1 MNKLYSS
8 IIFKVG
14 SLIILVQIVSL
25 STLGFIYSLR
35 FKNELKVKFENQ
47 ISIPGYL
54 LSIGKLNYEMAAD
67 SNRLSKLVD
76 ANVIDSKI
84 IGSNGI
90 VYYSSKSN
98 DVDKNIN
105 DLNDFV
111 IYDEF
116 KNKTDSSVIIYP
128 VESNGSY
135 IVSISPLHLED
146 GKFIGYYYLKADTS
160 KYLRAKNNL
169 ILLFIIGTIL
179 CIIASSFTILFLF
192 NKFIVVKINY
202 IVEVLTIISNGDLN
216 QEIKFDSTTNDEFH
230 KILKASESIIEKFKN
245 VLFKIYS
252 SVGKISTSS
261 REFKGNSNLLAE
273 SSNKLASI
281 SEEVASSLEEMQSSI
296 EKNTANS
303 QNGEKTIIKVSIELN
318 ELLKVANSTLQY
330 VREIDGK
337 INKINDI
344 AFQTNLLAL
353 NAAVEAARAGEY
365 GKGFSVV
372 AGEVKKLAEKSKGS
386 ADEINKLAKL
396 CVDYMLK
403 TVENVNKLMPEIKN
417 SVEKI
422 KEISI
427 LSSEQSSNSSVIT
440 TGMVE
445 LNDIAQTN
453 ASSSEESSSV
463 AEELSTLSL
472 ELQEAVSYFKV

>member
-1 MNKLYSS
+1 MNNLSNS
-8 IIFKVG
+8 IKFKVG
-14 SLIILVQIVSL
+14 SLIILVQIISL
-25 STLGFIYSLR
+25 STLGFIYSQR
-35 FKNELKVKFENQ
+35 FKNELKVKFESQ

-54 LSIGKLNYEMAAD
+54 LGIGKLNFEMAAD
-67 SNRLSKLVD
+67 STKLSQLVD
-76 ANVIDSKI
+76 SKIIDSKI
-84 IGSNGI
+84 IGSNGL
-90 VYYSSKSN
+90 VYYSSIRGDLDKS
-98 DVDKNIN
+98 IN
-105 DLNDFV
+105 DLKDFV

-116 KNKTDSSVIIYP
+116 KNKIDTNVLFYS
-128 VESNGSY
+128 VESKGTF
-135 IVSISPLHLED
+135 IISISPLHLED

-160 KYLRAKNNL
+160 KYQTAKNNL

-179 CIIASSFTILFLF
+179 CIIASSITIIFLF
-192 NKFIVVKINY
+192 DKFIVKKINY
-202 IVEVLTIISNGDLN
+202 IVEILTVISNGELN
-216 QEIKFDSTTNDEFH
+216 LQIKFDSNNDEFY
-230 KILKASESIIEKFKN
+230 KILKASESIIEKFKD
-245 VLFKIYS
+245 VLFKIHS

-261 REFKGNSNLLAE
+261 TEFKSNSNLLAE

-303 QNGEKTIIKVSIELN
+303 QDGEKTIIKVSVELN
-318 ELLKVANSTLQY
+318 DLMKVANSTLQY
-330 VREIDGK
+330 IRDIDGK
-337 INKINDI
+337 ITKINDI

-403 TVENVNKLMPEIKN
+403 TVDNVNKLMPEIKN

-427 LSSEQSSNSSVIT
+427 LSSEQSSNSSVIN

-463 AEELSTLSL
+463 AEELSTLSI
-472 ELQEAVSYFKV
+472 ELKEAVSFFKV